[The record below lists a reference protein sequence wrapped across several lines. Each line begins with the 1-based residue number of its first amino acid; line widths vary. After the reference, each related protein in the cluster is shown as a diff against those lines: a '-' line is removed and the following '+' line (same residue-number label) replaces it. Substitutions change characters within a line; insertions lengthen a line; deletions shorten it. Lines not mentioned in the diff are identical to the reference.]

1 MTDNVDTR
9 ARSRLRLS
17 HAAKVQLL
25 SLVAST
31 PALICALTLS
41 FVSVSPTT
49 AGLLVLGCVA
59 LAVAVTF
66 RIRRMVVRPLEN
78 LSNLV
83 AGIREGDFSFRA
95 RDFGDQDALG
105 LTLREI
111 NTLADAL
118 RTQRLGALEATALL
132 RKVMQEID
140 VAVFAFDEQQRLRL
154 SNRAG
159 ERLLAQPLERL
170 HSHTAADL
178 GLSEVLEGDAGPRI
192 VELAA
197 SLTTGRW
204 QLRRGSFHQGG
215 RPMTLVVL
223 SDLSQALRDEER
235 QAWRRLIRVISHEI
249 NNSLAP
255 IASLAET
262 LQRLL
267 ARAPRSPEWEQD
279 LREGLGVIEDR
290 AASLTRFMNSYARL
304 ARLPPPQ
311 LRPVEVDE
319 LLTRVA
325 SLEPRVR
332 VVLEPGPA
340 LTIEADPDQLE
351 QLLINV
357 LRNAAD
363 ATLELH
369 GAGEPSTL
377 PTVDLSWSVVAG
389 QLGIQ
394 VCDRGP
400 GTSEQA
406 NLFVPFYSTKPGGSG
421 IGLALSRQIAEAHG
435 GSIELRPRADGAGCC
450 AELRLPMGV
459 GGGA

>member
-1 MTDNVDTR
+1 
-9 ARSRLRLS
+9 
-17 HAAKVQLL
+17 
-25 SLVAST
+25 
-31 PALICALTLS
+31 
-41 FVSVSPTT
+41 
-49 AGLLVLGCVA
+49 
-59 LAVAVTF
+59 
-66 RIRRMVVRPLEN
+66 
-78 LSNLV
+78 
-83 AGIREGDFSFRA
+83 
-95 RDFGDQDALG
+95 
-105 LTLREI
+105 
-111 NTLADAL
+111 
-118 RTQRLGALEATALL
+118 
-132 RKVMQEID
+132 
-140 VAVFAFDEQQRLRL
+140 
-154 SNRAG
+154 
-159 ERLLAQPLERL
+159 
-170 HSHTAADL
+170 
-178 GLSEVLEGDAGPRI
+178 
-192 VELAA
+192 
-197 SLTTGRW
+197 
-204 QLRRGSFHQGG
+204 
-215 RPMTLVVL
+215 
-223 SDLSQALRDEER
+223 
-235 QAWRRLIRVISHEI
+235 
-249 NNSLAP
+249 
-255 IASLAET
+255 
-262 LQRLL
+262 
-267 ARAPRSPEWEQD
+267 
-279 LREGLGVIEDR
+279 
-290 AASLTRFMNSYARL
+290 
-304 ARLPPPQ
+304 LPPPQ

-435 GSIELRPRADGAGCC
+435 GSIELRARADGAGCC

>member
-1 MTDNVDTR
+1 M
-9 ARSRLRLS
+9 RLS
-17 HAAKVQLL
+17 HGARVALL
-25 SLVAST
+25 SLLASG
-31 PALICALTLS
+31 PALISALILS
-41 FVSVSPTT
+41 VAAVPPAV
-49 AGLLVLGCVA
+49 AGALQLGSLA
-59 LAVAVTF
+59 LALALAF
-66 RIRRMVVRPLEN
+66 RVRRMVVRPLEN

-95 RDFGDQDALG
+95 RDIGGEDALG

-140 VAVFAFDEQQRLRL
+140 VAVFAFDGEQRLRL

-159 ERLLAQPLERL
+159 ERLLAQPIERL
-170 HSHTAADL
+170 HGRTAAEL
-178 GLSEVLEGDAGPRI
+178 GLAEVLEGDTGPRI

-204 QLRRGSFHQGG
+204 QLRCVTFRQGG
-215 RPMTLVVL
+215 QPMTLVVL

-267 ARAPRSPEWEQD
+267 ARTPRPEDWEQD
-279 LREGLGVIEDR
+279 LREGLGVIEVR

-311 LRPVEVDE
+311 LRTVEIAE

-325 SLEPRVR
+325 SLETRVR
-332 VVLEPGPA
+332 VVIESGPA
-340 LTIEADPDQLE
+340 LTIEADADQLE
-351 QLLINV
+351 QLLINIV
-357 LRNAAD
+357 RNAAD

-369 GAGEPSTL
+369 GQGEP
-377 PTVDLSWSVVAG
+377 PAVELSWSIVGG
-389 QLGIQ
+389 QLAIQ
-394 VCDRGP
+394 VRDRGP
-400 GTSEQA
+400 GVGEEA

-435 GSIELRPRADGAGCC
+435 GSLQLRARADGAGCC
-450 AELRLPMGV
+450 AELRLPIGPS
-459 GGGA
+459 